1 MPSGNTHNGV
11 WNAGIVQGDKGLS
24 RIPHFDVVKSNPTPK
39 QGSSSHSQ
47 NMSGANDKRA
57 KVVVPMAQGKFEQN
71 GRMVQAGNTT
81 KEYWKNKR

>member
-47 NMSGANDKRA
+47 AFALVPQVLHAN
-57 KVVVPMAQGKFEQN
+57 
-71 GRMVQAGNTT
+71 T
-81 KEYWKNKR
+81 